1 MRLPTS
7 LEVLRLREYRL
18 LFAGQAISLQ
28 GDGMVRVAL
37 PFAVLSVS
45 RSASAVG
52 AVFAARMVALVACL
66 LAGGV
71 IADRTSRRAV
81 MVTADVV
88 RLITQGATAALV
100 FAGVAH
106 VWSIALLA
114 AAGGA
119 ASGFFAPASTGL
131 LPDVVPA
138 QQLQSANGLRGTA
151 QAGGEIFGP
160 VIAGILVAAAS
171 AGWALAI
178 DAATFGASAILLAL
192 MHVPARRT
200 RAATSFLAD
209 LRDGWRAFTALRW
222 VWMVVGS
229 ITISS
234 IFWGAW
240 SALGPV
246 VAERELGGAEA
257 WGVVLGAVGAGG
269 LLGGLV
275 AIRARPR
282 RPLVLATIGFV
293 VFSTPL
299 GVLAAGASVPVL
311 AAAAF
316 VSGVGLMVGNSLWE
330 STLQRHVPPE
340 SLSRVSAFD
349 WFGSMAL
356 YPLGLAIWGPIA
368 VALGL
373 HETIWLA
380 FVLLVVTTLPLLAIR
395 DVRELRD

>member
-1 MRLPTS
+1 
-7 LEVLRLREYRL
+7 
-18 LFAGQAISLQ
+18 
-28 GDGMVRVAL
+28 
-37 PFAVLSVS
+37 
-45 RSASAVG
+45 
-52 AVFAARMVALVACL
+52 
-66 LAGGV
+66 
-71 IADRTSRRAV
+71 

-100 FAGVAH
+100 FAGLAH

-114 AAGGA
+114 AIGGA

-131 LPDVVPA
+131 LPDVVPPKH
-138 QQLQSANGLRGTA
+138 LQSANGLRGTA

-178 DAATFGASAILLAL
+178 DAATFAASAVLLAL
-192 MHVPARRT
+192 MHVPARRP

-222 VWMVVGS
+222 VWTVVAS

-246 VAERELGGAEA
+246 VADRELGGAAA

-275 AIRARPR
+275 AIRSRPR
-282 RPLVLATIGFV
+282 RPLVLATVGFII
-293 VFSTPL
+293 FSTPL
-299 GVLAAGASVPVL
+299 GVLAAGAAVPLL
-311 AAAAF
+311 AVAAF

-356 YPLGLAIWGPIA
+356 YPLGLAIWGPVA
-368 VALGL
+368 VVLGL
-373 HETIWLA
+373 HETLWLA